1 MKGRMN
7 AAGVMLGKALRK
19 TRLGGDN
26 PKVFESVVRPCGLQ
40 RLSRLQRKQGEW
52 IARYLV
58 ITATVLA
65 RSLPFKCRPDQDL
78 K

>member
-7 AAGVMLGKALRK
+7 AAGVMLGKGFVTLRK

-52 IARYLV
+52 IAR
-58 ITATVLA
+58 
-65 RSLPFKCRPDQDL
+65 
-78 K
+78 